1 MNSRPIAAAAIFV
14 LCAAGAASA
23 QTSVS
28 SKDMIPDTAIDQLRK
43 DARAEK
49 RDVIAGTMGFTADE
63 ATKFWAL
70 YKDYEVKRRAI
81 GDEQL
86 ALVKDY
92 ADHYSAMTDAKATE
106 TLAKLISIEDKSL
119 AAKRAFVRE
128 LQKVLSPRTVARY
141 YQVENRL
148 ELLVALE
155 LASQLPVIKQ

>member
-1 MNSRPIAAAAIFV
+1 MNSSPIAAAAIVV

-23 QTSVS
+23 QTAIS
-28 SKDMIPDTAIDQLRK
+28 SADMVPDAAIDQLRK

-49 RDVIAGTMGFTADE
+49 RDVINGTMQFTSDE
-63 ATKFWAL
+63 AAKFWPL
-70 YKDYEVKRRAI
+70 YKSYEIKRKAI

-92 ADHYSAMTDAKATE
+92 ADHYNGLTDPKAADM
-106 TLAKLISIEDKSL
+106 LAKLISVEDKSL
-119 AAKRAFVRE
+119 AAKRAFIHD

-148 ELLVALE
+148 DLLVGLE
-155 LASQLPVIKQ
+155 LASQLPVIK

>member
-1 MNSRPIAAAAIFV
+1 MISKATAAAAIFV
-14 LCAAGAASA
+14 LSAAGAASA

-28 SKDMIPDTAIDQLRK
+28 SADMIPDAAIDQLRK

-70 YKDYEVKRRAI
+70 YKDYEIKRRAI

-92 ADHYSAMTDAKATE
+92 ADHYEGMKDAKASDV
-106 TLAKLISIEDKSL
+106 LARYMSLEDKSL

-148 ELLVALE
+148 ELLVNLE
-155 LASQLPVIKQ
+155 LASQLPVIK

>member
-23 QTSVS
+23 ETPIS
-28 SKDMIPDTAIDQLRK
+28 SADMIPDTAIDQLRK

-49 RDVIAGTMGFTADE
+49 RDVINGTMSFTSDE
-63 ATKFWAL
+63 AAKFWPL
-70 YKDYEVKRRAI
+70 YKDFEVKRRAI

-92 ADHYSAMTDAKATE
+92 ADHYSAMTDAKAAE
-106 TLAKLISIEDKSL
+106 TLAKLMSIEDKSM
-119 AAKRAFVRE
+119 AAKRAFVRD
-128 LQKVLSPRTVARY
+128 LQKVLPAKTVARY

-148 ELLVALE
+148 DLLVGLE